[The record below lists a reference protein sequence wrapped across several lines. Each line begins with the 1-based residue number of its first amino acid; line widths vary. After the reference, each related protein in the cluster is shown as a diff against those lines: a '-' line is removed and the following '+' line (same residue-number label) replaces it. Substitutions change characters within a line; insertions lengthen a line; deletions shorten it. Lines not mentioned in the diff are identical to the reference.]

1 MSRFKYDHQTSV
13 VKTVRAK
20 KETGR
25 RGAQWS
31 SLGTSWIP
39 KEKAPTEFRKITV
52 DQAEEVMRVPV
63 LILT

>member
-1 MSRFKYDHQTSV
+1 MSSFKYDHQTSV

-20 KETGR
+20 KKTGR

-39 KEKAPTEFRKITV
+39 KKKPPTVFRKITV
-52 DQAEEVMRVPV
+52 DQAEEEMRVLV